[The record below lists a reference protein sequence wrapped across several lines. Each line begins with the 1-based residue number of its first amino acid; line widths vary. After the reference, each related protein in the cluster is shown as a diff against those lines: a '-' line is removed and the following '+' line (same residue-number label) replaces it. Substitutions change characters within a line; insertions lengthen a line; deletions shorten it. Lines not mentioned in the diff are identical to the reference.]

1 MSTQLHKVYSRTASW
16 FSRKEVIRIYI
27 FCKSQ
32 ANITRADRIM
42 FYTDREK
49 LLKNTL
55 IFRPVLASVGAQA
68 RCDFIKGNA
77 SLFLA
82 CLRNSSLH
90 IGEVAL
96 FNNRWWSYT
105 LPHQM
110 VWRSSTHKWG
120 KELNQLNTIQIW
132 EGSFTLCDPYFVQSA
147 LSGEKNRNEHLKNVH
162 IAHQRYLCPKYL
174 WRNGKNLNLARHFI

>member
-1 MSTQLHKVYSRTASW
+1 MSTPLHKVYSRTVSW
-16 FSRKEVIRIYI
+16 FSRKEVIWIYI
-27 FCKSQ
+27 FCKNQ

-55 IFRPVLASVGAQA
+55 IFRPMLEHQWVHRQDVTSSKEML
-68 RCDFIKGNA
+68 
-77 SLFLA
+77 LFLA
-82 CLRNSSLH
+82 VLRSSSLH
-90 IGEVAL
+90 IGEAAL

-132 EGSFTLCDPYFVQSA
+132 EGSFTLYDPYFVQSA
-147 LSGEKNRNEHLKNVH
+147 LSGEKIGMNTSKIFTLLIKDTFAQSTWEMAK
-162 IAHQRYLCPKYL
+162 I
-174 WRNGKNLNLARHFI
+174 